1 VKYIMESDD
10 EARRLLVQERT
21 GNAREAL
28 LLAGLRA
35 GDRVLDA
42 GCGPGGIT
50 DIIAEVVGPS
60 GHVTGMDLSEE
71 RLANARRVNARH
83 GHVRFHPG
91 DVRDTR
97 LPDSAFD
104 YTWCQFVLQY
114 IPERRPA
121 LEELVRVT
129 RPGGR
134 VVISEFDGFGMLNW
148 PFPDA
153 LREWGQRFVE
163 TVRQTTGLDIHIGRK
178 IFTELRQLGLQPIRV
193 HLLPQYVIAGAADA
207 DLRQDWETR
216 FSALEPLVAPL
227 LGGLASYRAM
237 SQEYLQLL
245 ANPDVL
251 KYSILLVTEATRP

>member
-1 VKYIMESDD
+1 MKYIMESDD

-28 LLAGLRA
+28 LRAGLKS

-60 GHVTGMDLSEE
+60 GHVTGLDQSEE
-71 RLANARRVNARH
+71 RLTEARRVNARH
-83 GHVRFHPG
+83 GHVRFQPG

-97 LPDSAFD
+97 LPDAAFD

-114 IPERRPA
+114 IPERRQA
-121 LEELVRVT
+121 LAELVRVT

-134 VVISEFDGFGMLNW
+134 VVVSEFDGFGMLNW
-148 PFPDA
+148 PFPED

-163 TVRQTTGLDIHIGRK
+163 AVRQKTGLDIHVGRK
-178 IFTELRQLGLQPIRV
+178 IFTELRQLGLQPVRV
-193 HLLPQYVIAGAADA
+193 HLLPQYVIAGEADA
-207 DLRQDWETR
+207 AAVQDWETR

-227 LGGLASYRAM
+227 LGGPASYRAM
-237 SQEYLQLL
+237 TREYLQLL
-245 ANPDVL
+245 VNPDVL
-251 KYSILLVTEATRP
+251 KYSVLLVTEATRP